1 MYDSSDLRIEGSSTE
16 RVNAHCSTAR
26 RVLKDLFGLEVQDV
40 GLTDATTLSD
50 FAKIVLNGA
59 AATSSLRA
67 WAIGVKEQVFAHYG
81 IDCEVDE
88 PFVDL
93 LVRLET
99 AEHGVRLTR
108 QK

>member
-1 MYDSSDLRIEGSSTE
+1 MYGSSDFRSEGPSTE
-16 RVNAHCSTAR
+16 RMDAHRATAR
-26 RVLKDLFGLEVQDV
+26 RVLRELFGLEEQDV

-50 FAKIVLNGA
+50 FAELVSKATA
-59 AATSSLRA
+59 ASCSIRA
-67 WAIGVKEQVFAHYG
+67 WAIGVKERVYAHYG

-108 QK
+108 HK

>member
-1 MYDSSDLRIEGSSTE
+1 MYDSSDFRTEGSSTE
-16 RVNAHCSTAR
+16 RVDAHRTTAH
-26 RVLKDLFGLEVQDV
+26 RVLRELFGLDERDV

-50 FAKIVLNGA
+50 FAQVVLNGA
-59 AATSSLRA
+59 ASGSSARA
-67 WAIGVKEQVFAHYG
+67 WAINVKEQVYAYYG

-99 AEHGVRLTR
+99 AEHGVRLSR
-108 QK
+108 RK

>member
-1 MYDSSDLRIEGSSTE
+1 MYDSSDLRNEGSSTE
-16 RVNAHCSTAR
+16 RVDVHRTTAR
-26 RVLKDLFGLEVQDV
+26 RVLRELFDLDERKV

-50 FAKIVLNGA
+50 FAGLVLNGA
-59 AATSSLRA
+59 ATSSSARA
-67 WAIGVKEQVFAHYG
+67 WAIGVKEQVYAHYG

-93 LVRLET
+93 LVRLES

-108 QK
+108 TK

>member
-1 MYDSSDLRIEGSSTE
+1 MYVPSDLRTEGSSTE
-16 RVNAHCSTAR
+16 RVDAHRLTAR
-26 RVLKDLFGLEVQDV
+26 RVLRDLFGLGEQDV

-50 FAKIVLNGA
+50 FAKIALNGA
-59 AATSSLRA
+59 AAASSERA
-67 WAIGVKEQVFAHYG
+67 WAIRVKEQVYANYG

-99 AEHGVRLTR
+99 AEHGVRLSR